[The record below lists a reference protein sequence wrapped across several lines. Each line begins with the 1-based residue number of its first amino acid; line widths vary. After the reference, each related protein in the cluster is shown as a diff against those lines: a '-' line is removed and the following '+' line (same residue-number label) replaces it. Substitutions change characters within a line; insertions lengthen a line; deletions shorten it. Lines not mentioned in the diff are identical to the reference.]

1 MNKQKTDF
9 LTIEDAVKLTRT
21 SESTVRRFLRS
32 LSEADRV
39 KVVRKEGKRLYIAK
53 QALQEA
59 FDLLPGIEDQQS
71 ADLVTYQRQQLQEA
85 AKLTSKLTDQ
95 NDRLLNELT
104 KTSEDLKTAWSLIDN
119 LKAEVFRLTGELKRL
134 EAPGSKAE
142 KTDRLQLAFIVVLCL
157 LVVLLVVAF
166 VV

>member
-1 MNKQKTDF
+1 MTDF

-21 SESTVRRFLRS
+21 SESTVRRFIRS
-32 LSEADRV
+32 LPEADRV

-59 FDLLPGIEDQQS
+59 FNLLPGIEDQQS

-119 LKAEVFRLTGELKRL
+119 LKAEVFRLTSEVKRL
-134 EAPGSKAE
+134 EAPE
-142 KTDRLQLAFIVVLCL
+142 KTDKLQLAVIAVCVVVIAAL
-157 LVVLLVVAF
+157 LLLLTGGNQ
-166 VV
+166 

>member
-32 LSEADRV
+32 LPEADRV

-104 KTSEDLKTAWSLIDN
+104 KTSEDLK
-119 LKAEVFRLTGELKRL
+119 VFK
-134 EAPGSKAE
+134 
-142 KTDRLQLAFIVVLCL
+142 
-157 LVVLLVVAF
+157 
-166 VV
+166 